1 MTIHRQ
7 ASGVLILTVLLTLA
21 TGCHG
26 SSPAQADTQQA
37 HARWD
42 ANAPQHYRYTWHKRA
57 MIGVSRIIV
66 EVRDGKIVKTTPLQ
80 DDLKVMAT
88 GGPPTVE
95 AVFTE
100 LRTAQTNAAQVVVS
114 YDHDLGYP
122 LSVWVDVSTRSID
135 DEYEFGVQDLQ
146 PL

>member
-1 MTIHRQ
+1 MLLVF
-7 ASGVLILTVLLTLA
+7 AVVLTLA
-21 TGCHG
+21 TACQG
-26 SSPAQADTQQA
+26 SSSALADTSQA
-37 HARWD
+37 RARWD
-42 ANAPQHYRYTWHKRA
+42 SNGPHHYRYTWHKRA

-66 EVRDGKIVKTTPLQ
+66 EVRDGKVVKATALA
-80 DDLKVMAT
+80 DDLKVMAG

-100 LRTAQTNAAQVVVS
+100 LRTAQTDAELVDVS

>member
-1 MTIHRQ
+1 MISHRP
-7 ASGVLILTVLLTLA
+7 ARMLLTLA
-21 TGCHG
+21 VVLTLATACGG
-26 SSPAQADTQQA
+26 SSSAQADAQQA

-42 ANAPQHYRYTWHKRA
+42 SNGPHHYHYTWHKRA

-66 EVRDGKIVKTTPLQ
+66 EVRDGKVVKATPLQ
-80 DDLKVMAT
+80 DDLKVMA
-88 GGPPTVE
+88 GAGPPTVE

-100 LRTAQTNAAQVVVS
+100 LRTAENDAETVDVS

>member
-1 MTIHRQ
+1 MISHRP
-7 ASGVLILTVLLTLA
+7 ARMLLTLA
-21 TGCHG
+21 VVLTLATACGG
-26 SSPAQADTQQA
+26 SSSAQADAQQA

-42 ANAPQHYRYTWHKRA
+42 SNGPHHYRYTWHKRA

-66 EVRDGKIVKTTPLQ
+66 EVRDGKVVKATPLQ

-100 LRTAQTNAAQVVVS
+100 LRTAQTNAETVDVS

>member
-1 MTIHRQ
+1 MTTRRAARI
-7 ASGVLILTVLLTLA
+7 VLILAIALTLTTA
-21 TGCHG
+21 CGG
-26 SSPAQADTQQA
+26 SSSAPSGAHQA

-42 ANAPQHYRYTWHKRA
+42 ANGPHHYRYTWHKRA
-57 MIGVSRIIV
+57 MAGVSRIIV
-66 EVRDGKIVKTTPLQ
+66 EVRDGNVVKTTVAR
-80 DDLKVMAT
+80 DDLKVMAA
-88 GGPPTVE
+88 GGAPSVE
-95 AVFTE
+95 AVFAE
-100 LRTAQTNAAQVVVS
+100 LGTAEANADTVEVS